1 MLIWWQY
8 YCYTQKWSDF
18 FFFGREFDT
27 CSLFKFSTTLTLFR
41 FLPFTFSL
49 NADFHQSIFSKCKVN
64 SLFFRLRTG
73 MVYVVKRTNKG
84 LCKIRLKGVDYGN
97 TPYND
102 GVIIRTAGKAFLV
115 VTKQKNCLDPFSNIW
130 YQLGFCLKDPST
142 DSKANQDWT
151 SLTQLI
157 HLLFFISKME

>member
-8 YCYTQKWSDF
+8 YCYTQKWSDIF
-18 FFFGREFDT
+18 FIFFWREFNA

-49 NADFHQSIFSKCKVN
+49 SANFHQSIFSKCKVN

-84 LCKIRLKGVDYGN
+84 LCKIRLKGVGYGN
-97 TPYND
+97 TPWND
-102 GVIIRTAGKAFLV
+102 GMIIRTAGKAFWLW
-115 VTKQKNCLDPFSNIW
+115 QKKCLDPFSNIW
-130 YQLGFCLKDPST
+130 YQLGFRLKDPST
-142 DSKANQDWT
+142 DSRAKQDWT
-151 SLTQLI
+151 SLT
-157 HLLFFISKME
+157 

>member
-18 FFFGREFDT
+18 FFFWHEFDT

-49 NADFHQSIFSKCKVN
+49 NANFHQSIFSKCKVN

-97 TPYND
+97 TPWND
-102 GVIIRTAGKAFLV
+102 GVIIRTAGKALLV
-115 VTKQKNCLDPFSNIW
+115 VTKNCLDPFSNIW
-130 YQLGFCLKDPST
+130 YQLGFRLKDPST
-142 DSKANQDWT
+142 DSRAKQDWT

-157 HLLFFISKME
+157 QLLLFISKME

>member
-18 FFFGREFDT
+18 FFFLFFFKIFFFVFCFWREFDT
-27 CSLFKFSTTLTLFR
+27 YNLFNFSTTLTIFR

-49 NADFHQSIFSKCKVN
+49 NANFHRSIFSKRKVN

-97 TPYND
+97 TPWND
-102 GVIIRTAGKAFLV
+102 GMINRTAGKTFLV
-115 VTKQKNCLDPFSNIW
+115 VTKKLP
-130 YQLGFCLKDPST
+130 
-142 DSKANQDWT
+142 T
-151 SLTQLI
+151 SFL
-157 HLLFFISKME
+157 

>member
-1 MLIWWQY
+1 M
-8 YCYTQKWSDF
+8 
-18 FFFGREFDT
+18 
-27 CSLFKFSTTLTLFR
+27 
-41 FLPFTFSL
+41 
-49 NADFHQSIFSKCKVN
+49 
-64 SLFFRLRTG
+64 G

-115 VTKQKNCLDPFSNIW
+115 VTKKKICLDPFSNIW

-142 DSKANQDWT
+142 DSRAKQD
-151 SLTQLI
+151 
-157 HLLFFISKME
+157 